1 MSNPVIIGSAR
12 HDEFGKDGYEPGV
25 QPGDQTGHETERQ
38 NWYLHSYGWVLIR
51 PKSEAVAQYIAQDME
66 YVCDNEYVGYSQPH
80 DQSLYNVAKPYG
92 WDVSKVN
99 TPCETDCARSER
111 VSICYAG
118 VQTDNQTLIDCPD
131 FYTGNMVSRLEST
144 GQFDIYTDPKY
155 TESQDFL
162 LRGDLLCTKRQGHTV
177 CVLSDGDYAYTEPSY
192 TTSGNVYLREG
203 AGTEYP
209 VVRNENGR
217 EVVVPKNTAFDV
229 LSYAEA
235 ADGTTW
241 AQGFYKGYCGY
252 VSGKYLRPA
261 ITMPKYTATGN
272 VHLRKGAGVLYGSLC
287 VIPKGT
293 VVVGTGGRV
302 NVLGRAWYEVIYDG
316 KKGWA
321 SSKYLK

>member
-12 HDEFGKDGYEPGV
+12 HDEFGGIGYGANV
-25 QPGDQTGHETERQ
+25 KPGDQTGSECETQE
-38 NWYLHSYGWVLIR
+38 WYLHEYGWTVIR
-51 PKSEAVAQYIAQDME
+51 PKSQEVAECIAQDME
-66 YVCDNEYVGYSQPH
+66 YICANPHIGYSQPH
-80 DQSLYNVAKPYG
+80 DQTLYNVSKPLG
-92 WDVSKVN
+92 FNAAMVHTD
-99 TPCETDCARSER
+99 CETDCAKAVR
-111 VSICYAG
+111 VCVCYAG
-118 VQTDNQTLIDCPD
+118 IETENDALIDCPD
-131 FYTGNMVSRLEST
+131 FYTGNETAVLNRT
-144 GQFDIYTDPKY
+144 GQFDVLTEKKY
-155 TESQDFL
+155 TESQDYL
-162 LRGDLLCTKRQGHTV
+162 KRGDILNTNRQGHTV
-177 CVLSDGDYAYTEPSY
+177 VVLSDGDYAYTEPSY

-287 VIPKGT
+287 VIPKGA
-293 VVVGTGGRV
+293 VVVGTGGMV